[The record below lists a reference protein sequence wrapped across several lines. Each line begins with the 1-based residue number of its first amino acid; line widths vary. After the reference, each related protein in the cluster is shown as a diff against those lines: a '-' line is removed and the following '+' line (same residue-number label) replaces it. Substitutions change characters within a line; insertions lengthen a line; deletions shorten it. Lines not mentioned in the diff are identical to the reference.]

1 MSDDD
6 EGHKENKAEKRVGS
20 ANGGRVSV
28 FNKMCRKTSL
38 DGDISAGHEKRGER
52 ERARQRVRDRGAP
65 WVQDAGVTSEQK
77 AFLWHTV
84 KEAKGSITGDWE

>member
-38 DGDISAGHEKRGER
+38 EGDISAAREKRGER
-52 ERARQRVRDRGAP
+52 ER
-65 WVQDAGVTSEQK
+65 
-77 AFLWHTV
+77 H
-84 KEAKGSITGDWE
+84 KE